1 MDPLNTQ
8 DLIEK
13 ALESSIESL
22 DLIANDENLNKRL
35 RATQELCQ
43 AALMEL
49 RGYGHEIKRE
59 EWQQ

>member
-1 MDPLNTQ
+1 MEPLNTQ